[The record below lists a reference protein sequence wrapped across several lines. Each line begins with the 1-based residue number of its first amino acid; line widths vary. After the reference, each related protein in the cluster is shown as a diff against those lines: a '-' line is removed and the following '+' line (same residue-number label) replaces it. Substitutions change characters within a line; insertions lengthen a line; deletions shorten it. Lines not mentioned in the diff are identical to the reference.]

1 MLQDS
6 TLPVLPCACANL
18 RRATRHITHMYDE
31 ALRPTGLR
39 ATQFT
44 LLQALSL
51 AGEVTQ
57 NDLGELLAIDSTTL
71 SRSLAPLAKQG
82 WIRARVGTD
91 RRQRLWSL
99 TDSGKEKL
107 QSSTPAWQQA
117 QTELETHTGSQ
128 LWNDLFR
135 VSNHVLVSSSSA

>member
-1 MLQDS
+1 
-6 TLPVLPCACANL
+6 LPILPCACANL
-18 RRATRHITHMYDE
+18 RRAARHITQMYDE
-31 ALRPTGLR
+31 ALRPIGLR
-39 ATQFT
+39 STQFT

-71 SRSLAPLAKQG
+71 SRSLVPLAEKG
-82 WIRARVGTD
+82 WVRARVGVD

-107 QSSTPAWQQA
+107 QSSKPAWQQA
-117 QTELETHTGSQ
+117 QTNLETQIGSQ
-128 LWNDLFR
+128 LWNELFR
-135 VSNHVLVSSSSA
+135 VSYQVLFEQFRIRRN